1 MRKAPKIPHPNG
13 VFDMEELSLD
23 ADTIREIMYFK
34 AIDLEVEQE
43 IAEQLDAALCSLLG
57 INDPEPIIGQP

>member
-1 MRKAPKIPHPNG
+1 
-13 VFDMEELSLD
+13 MEELSLD
-23 ADTIREIMYFK
+23 ADTIREIMYLK

-43 IAEQLDAALCSLLG
+43 IVEQLDAALCSLLG